1 MRPILFRCGFLSV
14 PSYTFMMYVGVV
26 IGVYVE
32 LFLAT
37 LRGIHSGRVVAAT
50 VILLVPAFAGARLLF
65 VATHWRQF
73 RNRRR
78 ILRAA
83 DGGAAMFGGLLLA
96 IPVSIPLLSALG
108 IPFAAFW
115 DVACFPILIGMFFT
129 RIGCFLNGCC
139 AGRRS
144 PSWFSI
150 YLPDARGIWERRL
163 PAQLFECAVA
173 LVLLAMAIV
182 VWSSHPLPGLL
193 FFLVITAYGAA
204 RALLECTRQQQIS
217 VRGVRLNRAI
227 SACCVF
233 AGAVG
238 YAILV
243 LS

>member
-1 MRPILFRCGFLSV
+1 MRPILFKFGSLKI
-14 PSYTFMMYVGVV
+14 PSYAGMLYLGVL
-26 IGVYVE
+26 IGVYAE
-32 LFLAT
+32 LLAT
-37 LRGIHSGRVVAAT
+37 AGRGIHPGSVVVATLA
-50 VILLVPAFAGARLLF
+50 LLFPAFVGARLLF
-65 VATHWRQF
+65 VATHWQQF
-73 RNRRR
+73 RSRRR

-144 PSWFSI
+144 PGWFSM

-163 PAQLFECAVA
+163 PAQLFECAVS
-173 LVLLAMAIV
+173 LVVLAMAIV

-204 RALLECTRQQQIS
+204 RVLLECTRQQQIS

-227 SACCVF
+227 SACYVF

-243 LS
+243 RS